1 MINELKKG
9 LRNRS
14 VAETKMNSVS
24 SRSHSIL
31 TLKIVT
37 RDVTLNK
44 VKSSKIH
51 FVDLAGSEKQKMTE
65 VFGDRLK

>member
-1 MINELKKG
+1 MISELRKG
-9 LRNRS
+9 LKNRS
-14 VAETKMNSVS
+14 IAETKMNSVS

-37 RDVTLNK
+37 RDVAMNK

-51 FVDLAGSEKQKMTE
+51 FVDLAGS
-65 VFGDRLK
+65 